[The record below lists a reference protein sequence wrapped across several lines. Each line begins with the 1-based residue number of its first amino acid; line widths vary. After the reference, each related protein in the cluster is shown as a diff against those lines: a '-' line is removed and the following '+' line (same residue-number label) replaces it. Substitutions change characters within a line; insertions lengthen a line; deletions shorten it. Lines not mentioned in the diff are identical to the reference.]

1 VNSLTGQIEQVAAS
15 SARGRVDT
23 DTLAKRAGEAA
34 AGQADLERAIRELGG
49 LAADLQRIASHFAV
63 EG

>member
-1 VNSLTGQIEQVAAS
+1 VAAS
-15 SARGRVDT
+15 SARGRAST
-23 DTLAKRAGEAA
+23 DTLAQRAGEAA
-34 AGQADLERAIRELGG
+34 AGQADLERAIRELGE